1 MDYDP
6 ASDLRALEAMASNLT
21 PYLYE
26 KELYGVISNDLPRL
40 TVGGLLMRLHR
51 LEGLKHKLSEEQRQ
65 RLHDARLNFE
75 QLRSEWRSHYED
87 KVVQELNARL
97 NNFSAFLE
105 DYTDDQQR
113 ARSAYPAEATHR
125 IIIEQLRIEAEE
137 LELWEET
144 EIEDKLY
151 RLDRR
156 LRGILDRNN
165 KMFVPPNGLQEVY
178 PEEQYWWLYAYPEVD
193 N

>member
-1 MDYDP
+1 MEYDP
-6 ASDLRALEAMASNLT
+6 AFDLRALEAMASNLT

-26 KELYGVISNDLPRL
+26 KDLYGVISNDLPRL

-51 LEGLKHKLSEEQRQ
+51 LEGLQDKLSEEQRQ

-87 KVVQELNARL
+87 KIGQELHARL
-97 NNFSAFLE
+97 NNLSAFLE

-125 IIIEQLRIEAEE
+125 IIIEQLRREAQE
-137 LELWEET
+137 LEIWEE
-144 EIEDKLY
+144 EFEDKLT

-156 LRGILDRNN
+156 LRGILERNG
-165 KMFVPPNGLQEVY
+165 KTFVPPDGLQEVY
-178 PEEQYWWLYAYPEVD
+178 PEEQYWWLYAYPALD